1 MTVSRDCAQGTGVR
15 ACPAGSQS
23 KIDEGKLE
31 KDIANIGLIVGA
43 VGLAAGVTLFVVSSV
58 GKKDEA
64 PKTEVQ
70 AVIGPSYLG
79 VQGSF

>member
-1 MTVSRDCAQGTGVR
+1 MAQIHTHFMGLNPLDLSII
-15 ACPAGSQS
+15 AIYLAG
-23 KIDEGKLE
+23 I
-31 KDIANIGLIVGA
+31 
-43 VGLAAGVTLFVVSSV
+43 TLFVVSSV